1 MIVIIYSP
9 HSSTVFIKELLCIY
23 EMEGTLYWLYRE
35 LDSEIGWMSYNL

>member
-23 EMEGTLYWLYRE
+23 EMEGWLYRE